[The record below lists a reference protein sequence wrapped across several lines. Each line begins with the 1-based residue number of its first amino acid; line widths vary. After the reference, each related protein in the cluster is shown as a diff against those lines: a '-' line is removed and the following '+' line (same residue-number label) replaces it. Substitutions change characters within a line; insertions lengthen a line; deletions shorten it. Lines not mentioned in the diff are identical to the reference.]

1 MTNSYWF
8 NLPVKDL
15 QCSKVFFKE
24 LGATFVENETN
35 EMFGIYLGKNKVQVM
50 MFSYVQ
56 FEQFTQAKVADL
68 IIQVNFLYRW
78 KLNRKRSR

>member
-68 IIQVNFLYRW
+68 SHSGELLISMEAQS
-78 KLNRKRSR
+78 KKK